1 MLSPFESI
9 GLNIEYTFLYLNTR
23 LDTIINSP
31 RFISF
36 PTYVQLSIKGVY
48 GDKLTCVRSFR
59 DTLIQIR
66 LILI

>member
-9 GLNIEYTFLYLNTR
+9 RLLRRKNIEYTFLYLNTR

-36 PTYVQLSIKGVY
+36 PIYVQLSSKGVY
-48 GDKLTCVRSFR
+48 GDKLTCVLVFE
-59 DTLIQIR
+59 TL
-66 LILI
+66 